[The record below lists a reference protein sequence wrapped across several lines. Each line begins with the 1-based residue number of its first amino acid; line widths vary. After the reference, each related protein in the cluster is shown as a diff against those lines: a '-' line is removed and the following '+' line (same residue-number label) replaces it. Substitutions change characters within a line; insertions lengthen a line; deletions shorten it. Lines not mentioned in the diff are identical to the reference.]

1 VPILEDRPATWAD
14 GDQITSGHAFIEFLD
29 LSPDGGRL
37 LVSSN
42 RAGNP
47 DLWVLPSKG
56 GAMRS
61 VTTDPTPDWLPAWSP
76 DGEEIAFYAYRSGN
90 RDIWVMPAEGGP
102 ARQITKHPERDSYP
116 AWSPD
121 GQHIAFDS
129 YRAGNEDIWIVS
141 VVDGEVRQLTTQPSS
156 DRIPSW
162 SPDGKWIVFISE
174 RGPEGLWRVS
184 VAGGEPEFLTKSG
197 NFPRWSPD
205 GERVYFTGTN
215 EKEGNIWALSPEDG
229 SERPMTDLSA
239 RPGRLGAI
247 ALATDGRFL
256 YFTWEEDLGDIW
268 VMDVV
273 RND

>member
-1 VPILEDRPATWAD
+1 
-14 GDQITSGHAFIEFLD
+14 
-29 LSPDGGRL
+29 
-37 LVSSN
+37 VSSN
-42 RAGNP
+42 
-47 DLWVLPSKG
+47 
-56 GAMRS
+56 
-61 VTTDPTPDWLPAWSP
+61 
-76 DGEEIAFYAYRSGN
+76 
-90 RDIWVMPAEGGP
+90 
-102 ARQITKHPERDSYP
+102 
-116 AWSPD
+116 
-121 GQHIAFDS
+121 
-129 YRAGNEDIWIVS
+129 RAGNEDIWIVS